1 MSYHIWEVK
10 SELRDLINEKQFE
23 LSALHKDIKE
33 HIYAMKLIEQMET
46 RIDERKLEDP
56 DKLKKELLDF
66 SDCTFDDNIDVI
78 KDL

>member
-10 SELRDLINEKQFE
+10 RELYDLTIEKSNE
-23 LSALHKDIKE
+23 LSALRKE
-33 HIYAMKLIEQMET
+33 IDQLNFAMNLIVKMEG

-66 SDCTFDDNIDVI
+66 SDFNWDEDPNVD
-78 KDL
+78 

>member
-23 LSALHKDIKE
+23 LSALHKDIEE
-33 HIYAMKLIEQMET
+33 HIYAMKLIEQMES

-66 SDCTFDDNIDVI
+66 SDVNWDEDPNVD
-78 KDL
+78 

>member
-10 SELRDLINEKQFE
+10 RELYDLTIEKSNE
-23 LSALHKDIKE
+23 LSALRKE
-33 HIYAMKLIEQMET
+33 IDQLNFAMNLIVKMEG

-66 SDCTFDDNIDVI
+66 SDVNWDEDPNVD
-78 KDL
+78 